1 MKKMFRLMA
10 IAIVGLAFAACGK
23 TASPE
28 GAAEACLKSYVK
40 GDYVAMMEQYYFK
53 KEVTQEQREQ
63 YAALVEEKAGPQVE
77 KKGGIKSYSV
87 GEAAI
92 AEDGQSAVVP
102 YTIEYGNGTSETDN
116 MDVVLVDGKW
126 MPDAGK

>member
-63 YAALVEEKAGPQVE
+63 YAALVEAKVAPEVE
-77 KKGGIKSYSV
+77 KKGGIKSYSI
-87 GEAAI
+87 GETTL
-92 AEDGQSAVVP
+92 AEDGQSAVVE
-102 YTIEYGNGTSETDN
+102 YTIEYNNGTVDTDK